1 MNKLLYCIVT
11 KPLQYC
17 FSSHLLFL
25 LKIVVDPCH
34 DTASALIWKQGFVR
48 DMMMRWGW
56 MWGWNVISKS
66 SKSVV
71 ERKWADFVIMGSSCS
86 TPFCV
91 RVSFSKDFWDTTFPK
106 LESFF
111 NCWIMPELAY
121 LCVKYALPKLNASSF
136 RVL

>member
-1 MNKLLYCIVT
+1 MNKLLYCIAT

-17 FSSHLLFL
+17 FPSHLSFL

-34 DTASALIWKQGFVR
+34 DTASLLIWKQGFVR
-48 DMMMRWGW
+48 DMMRWGR

-86 TPFCV
+86 TPFCA
-91 RVSFSKDFWDTTFPK
+91 RVYFSKDFWDTTLPK

-111 NCWIMPELAY
+111 NCWIIPELGY
-121 LCVKYALPKLNASSF
+121 LCVKYVLPKLSASSF